1 MYLVHMCCCFSILV
15 LQTATPLKICLARET
30 ISIST
35 IIIIIIIL
43 IYLFTTFTLLQ
54 VWDLSATYAGPKT
67 LTGHGDIVLALF
79 VHK

>member
-1 MYLVHMCCCFSILV
+1 MCCCFSILV
-15 LQTATPLKICLARET
+15 SQTATPLKICLARET

-43 IYLFTTFTLLQ
+43 IYMNVLFTTFTLLQ